1 LFVTIIGAT
10 QQKAKENPLDNM
22 TEEEKEEEAMKLM
35 NMFERLG
42 QLNTIKPMKVTTDGK
57 LVELGKEDE
66 NAGDDDGD

>member
-66 NAGDDDGD
+66 NAGDGDGD